1 MQGDSFGDT
10 VVIVVVVKIKTI
22 TANLSTIRCLFV
34 NCCTVIKTFFLKS
47 CRSLKQFLS
56 LAAEENPLL
65 SSSRMSRVT
74 SNLKTRLLIPV
85 TIVEVSADDCCNCC
99 FLFEK
104 NKTKERFSDLISEGI
119 LASTKICNFKAIY
132 VIIMGN
138 YVSCLKLFN
147 QFITRCL
154 TDSLFLRRQQKPSLI
169 ILDV

>member
-1 MQGDSFGDT
+1 M
-10 VVIVVVVKIKTI
+10 
-22 TANLSTIRCLFV
+22 TAATAV
-34 NCCTVIKTFFLKS
+34 
-47 CRSLKQFLS
+47 
-56 LAAEENPLL
+56 
-65 SSSRMSRVT
+65 SSS
-74 SNLKTRLLIPV
+74 K
-85 TIVEVSADDCCNCC
+85 
-99 FLFEK
+99 K
-104 NKTKERFSDLISEGI
+104 NKRKERFSDLISEGI